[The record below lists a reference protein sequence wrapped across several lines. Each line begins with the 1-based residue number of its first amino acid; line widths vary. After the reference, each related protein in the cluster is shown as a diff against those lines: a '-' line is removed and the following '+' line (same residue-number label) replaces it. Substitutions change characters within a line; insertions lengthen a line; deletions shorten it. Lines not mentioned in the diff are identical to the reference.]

1 MSSISEGPPDE
12 NEAYESWDEAL
23 DEEDR
28 LGDGPEGARE
38 LDSEIEVDE
47 VALREIGANL
57 DDPDHMAVR
66 ETLASDPDKPG
77 GSAD

>member
-1 MSSISEGPPDE
+1 MSSISEDPPDE
-12 NEAYESWDEAL
+12 NESYESWDEAL

-38 LDSEIEVDE
+38 LDSEIEGDE
-47 VALREIGANL
+47 VALREIGADL
-57 DDPDHMAVR
+57 DDPDHMAAC
-66 ETLASDPDKPG
+66 ETLAGPDEPG